1 MIVVVVAVAVIERAV
16 MTIHFAAPVG
26 RHRARSCFVAR
37 YRQSSR
43 FSALAAGLFSAVVRL
58 SLARENALL
67 VLLGCGLAFAAVYLP
82 LAIRWLPVPRL
93 VPLSSRATSVGVS
106 SR

>member
-1 MIVVVVAVAVIERAV
+1 VIVVVVAVAVIERAV
-16 MTIHFAAPVG
+16 MTIHFLRLLGVT
-26 RHRARSCFVAR
+26 ARDLVLLRDIVKLALL
-37 YRQSSR
+37 
-43 FSALAAGLFSAVVRL
+43 ALAAGLFSALVRL
-58 SLARENALL
+58 SLARENAVV

-93 VPLSSRATSVGVS
+93 VPLASRATSAGVS